1 MWYNSPLKEGAQMR
15 KGIAFLV
22 VLVFIISNIVL
33 AVTPAEKKA
42 VQRAAKLKK
51 EQLKLKKELF
61 KKEMQLE
68 KLREEVKPEGVPE
81 PEGLPRMGPPLKP
94 MPMPMGPKPP
104 LERPRPRFVSP
115 LEFGISL
122 GLLANIPGA
131 YLELRWHNPLD
142 LDYISAKTGV
152 MYAQGKDTAG
162 TERKHALLFVDGIY
176 KLNPFVGEGVGTYI
190 GGGLNYLV
198 LTTGRVAGSIGAEAY
213 LGLESRVGRA
223 EVMYVEL
230 GYGAIRTGF
239 SPTYKGLNATVG
251 YRTKV

>member
-1 MWYNSPLKEGAQMR
+1 MR
-15 KGIAFLV
+15 KVIAL
-22 VLVFIISNIVL
+22 FIALIFILSNVAWTI
-33 AVTPAEKKA
+33 TPAQKKTA
-42 VQRAAKLKK
+42 QRAAKLKK
-51 EQLKLKKELF
+51 EQLKLEQKQLMLKKQLMKKE
-61 KKEMQLE
+61 EELE
-68 KLREEVKPEGVPE
+68 RLREERKPEGVPE

-104 LERPRPRFVSP
+104 VEKPRPRFVSP

-142 LDYISAKTGV
+142 LDYVSAKTGV
-152 MYAQGKDTAG
+152 MYAQGKDSAG

-176 KLNPFVGEGVGTYI
+176 KMNPFAGEGVGTYI

-239 SPTYKGLNATVG
+239 SPSYKGLNATVG
-251 YRTKV
+251 YRTRM